1 VERLR
6 ARPGGSALDVI
17 RADVTLPSPLSK
29 VFYGWSVVASLAT
42 IMFLS
47 AGLGF
52 YSLGVFIVPFEEEF
66 GWSRGQVSLGIAVAT
81 VVSGVMGPFVGMAVE
96 RFGARTVLAVGATGM
111 GICFASLGLTWS
123 LLYLYLMFGAMAV
136 WRAGLMLVPVSQI
149 VANWFQRRRGLA
161 MGITTTG
168 IGFGG
173 LVMAPLCKVL
183 ISSIGWRSTFFVMG
197 MAIVAVALPL
207 ILLVIRQHPAERGL
221 LPDGV
226 SVDGASSN
234 SNAGPDRQP
243 DPQEGRWSISEAI
256 VTRAFVMTTAAIGL
270 GFASVGAVLLHTSP
284 FMEDRGLAPEVAGL
298 ILGLVAGMGVLGK
311 VSSGYLADRVPPQQV
326 LAGVFLME
334 AVGLTVL
341 ISTDSTVGVAAFV
354 LVFGLSMGAVV
365 ALQPLVVVHYFG
377 LASVATIVGAMMAF
391 ASIFMAA
398 GPVFAGFMHDLL
410 GSYTLAYLVFISIDC
425 VASLLV
431 LLTGPRPLRKGAS
444 VGGRRRGTASAE
456 A

>member
-1 VERLR
+1 
-6 ARPGGSALDVI
+6 
-17 RADVTLPSPLSK
+17 VTLPSPVTK

-66 GWSRGQVSLGIAVAT
+66 GWSRGQVSLGIAMAT
-81 VVSGVMGPFVGMAVE
+81 IVSGVMGPFVGMAVE
-96 RFGARTVLAVGATGM
+96 RFGARTVLAAGATGM

-123 LLYLYLMFGAMAV
+123 LVYLYAMFGLMAV

-173 LVMAPLCKVL
+173 LVMAPLCKIL
-183 ISSIGWRSTFFVMG
+183 ISSAGWRFTFFVMG

-207 ILLVIRQHPAERGL
+207 ILLVIRQHPADRGL

-226 SVDGASSN
+226 SAE
-234 SNAGPDRQP
+234 AGPAGSDPGSRPQP
-243 DPQEGRWSISEAI
+243 DAQAERWSISEAI
-256 VTRAFVMTTAAIGL
+256 LTRAFIMTTAAIGL

-298 ILGLVAGMGVLGK
+298 VLGLVAGMGVLGK
-311 VSSGYLADRVPPQQV
+311 VSSGYLADRLPPHRV

-354 LVFGLSMGAVV
+354 LIFGLSMGAVV
-365 ALQPLVVVHYFG
+365 ALQPMVVLHYFG
-377 LASVATIVGAMMAF
+377 LSSVATIVGAMMAF
-391 ASIFMAA
+391 ASVFMAA

-410 GSYTLAYLVFISIDC
+410 GNYSLAYLVFISVDC
-425 VASLLV
+425 IASLLV
-431 LLTGPRPLRKGAS
+431 LLTGPRPMRKGTELGAGRHRTAS
-444 VGGRRRGTASAE
+444 VE